1 MAWHVAR
8 WAISIHFEEQAQ
20 EGQLPWWRGGL
31 VAFNGIV
38 FCCWGLFETWGAS
51 LAAERSTWLTEAL
64 ATARHRFMIAA
75 TAIRLSL
82 LHEAQQTLYIAL
94 RISWSPTVHTVH
106 DLRRRL
112 QVTVTTSLHDS
123 KDSNQLS
130 LLHEA
135 KPTKNTAIAAAVAVL
150 VQSRDFPMRARVVA
164 QRGAKQRP
172 GLLGR
177 RLLESAIVRAA
188 K

>member
-1 MAWHVAR
+1 
-8 WAISIHFEEQAQ
+8 
-20 EGQLPWWRGGL
+20 
-31 VAFNGIV
+31 
-38 FCCWGLFETWGAS
+38 
-51 LAAERSTWLTEAL
+51 
-64 ATARHRFMIAA
+64 MIAA

-150 VQSRDFPMRARVVA
+150 VQSRDFPMRARA
-164 QRGAKQRP
+164 RCCAARSEAAARALGAPPLRKRYK
-172 GLLGR
+172 
-177 RLLESAIVRAA
+177 VRAA